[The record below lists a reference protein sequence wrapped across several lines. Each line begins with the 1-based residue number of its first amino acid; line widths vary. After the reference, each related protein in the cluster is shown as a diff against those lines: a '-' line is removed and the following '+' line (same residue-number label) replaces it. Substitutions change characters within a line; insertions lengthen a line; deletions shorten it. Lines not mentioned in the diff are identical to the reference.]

1 MVASGAQPTSV
12 MFNEIP
18 VIASEKAVV
27 KIPIIAPIPVRAIP
41 NLIPPSRARDGFTLK
56 NKAITVNTMVIN
68 GAAPKLI
75 RGVNTLLA
83 ISIIVFIC
91 FSFL

>member
-18 VIASEKAVV
+18 VRSTKAVIASEKAVV

-41 NLIPPSRARDGFTLK
+41 NLSPPSRARDGFTLK

-75 RGVNTLLA
+75 RG
-83 ISIIVFIC
+83 
-91 FSFL
+91 